1 MALMELAVDFGSSYI
16 TIYKRGEGIVLKE
29 ASVVVVSTH
38 KKKREVVESGN
49 AAKNYVRTTMGNAR
63 EIYPVREG
71 VVVSVEDASLMMSEF
86 IKRLLP
92 EKIFKPQI
100 RAVVMISSGL
110 TVVER
115 RDVETVMLNAG
126 VKDVI
131 LVESPLALLAYT
143 NSVGGLFLDIGGG
156 TTEIAVVSMGGVA
169 ECESIKTAG
178 STFDEAIIRYIKK
191 KHNMLIGAM
200 TAEDVKINIGGVYPR
215 SDAPESMEVKGR
227 DLIKGLPKTV
237 SVTAEELVDVLREPA
252 RLILENVHAVLERTP
267 PELIG
272 DLGVNGMILSGGGSL
287 LYGIDRMIED
297 STHIRTM
304 IVDDPLA
311 CAAHGAGK
319 LLTKLDSMQ
328 DGMMNFL
335 RNREMR
341 N

>member
-49 AAKNYVRTTMGNAR
+49 AAKNYVKTTMGNAR

-126 VKDVI
+126 VKDVV

-143 NSVGGLFLDIGGG
+143 NSVGGLFLGSVQNVATADFGCRQIVVVHTADVEFQLLRGIIADFQAVIFNEIINNFGIEHRARDIHAARRGNSVFRD
-156 TTEIAVVSMGGVA
+156 ACDFRS
-169 ECESIKTAG
+169 
-178 STFDEAIIRYIKK
+178 RP
-191 KHNMLIGAM
+191 NLR
-200 TAEDVKINIGGVYPR
+200 VKSAKRAFSFRAARRNYRGLSNIW
-215 SDAPESMEVKGR
+215 A
-227 DLIKGLPKTV
+227 
-237 SVTAEELVDVLREPA
+237 
-252 RLILENVHAVLERTP
+252 
-267 PELIG
+267 
-272 DLGVNGMILSGGGSL
+272 SGFTC
-287 LYGIDRMIED
+287 R
-297 STHIRTM
+297 
-304 IVDDPLA
+304 
-311 CAAHGAGK
+311 
-319 LLTKLDSMQ
+319 
-328 DGMMNFL
+328 
-335 RNREMR
+335 
-341 N
+341 

>member
-29 ASVVVVSTH
+29 ASVVVSTH

-92 EKIFKPQI
+92 EKVFKPQI

-126 VKDVI
+126 VKDVV

-156 TTEIAVVSMGGVA
+156 TAEVASVTKNGISAACSVNIAGAMLNSKIIDYFVENYGLKIGDYTAEKLKLDVGSMYDNDLSATEISG
-169 ECESIKTAG
+169 
-178 STFDEAIIRYIKK
+178 R
-191 KHNMLIGAM
+191 
-200 TAEDVKINIGGVYPR
+200 DVLDGTPR
-215 SDAPESMEVKGR
+215 SMEASAKDVRRAISKSIDALIEV
-227 DLIKGLPKTV
+227 V
-237 SVTAEELVDVLREPA
+237 
-252 RLILENVHAVLERTP
+252 ENVLNMTP
-267 PELIG
+267 PELAGEIG
-272 DLGVNGMILSGGGSL
+272 KKGIFISGGTSELPGLIEYLGVRLYLPITQLKDYDNAAALGGGVL
-287 LYGIDRMIED
+287 LED
-297 STHIRTM
+297 GKALSQM
-304 IVDDPLA
+304 LNMKVD
-311 CAAHGAGK
+311 
-319 LLTKLDSMQ
+319 
-328 DGMMNFL
+328 
-335 RNREMR
+335 
-341 N
+341 

>member
-29 ASVVVVSTH
+29 ASVVVSTH

-110 TVVER
+110 TIVER

-126 VKDVI
+126 VKDVV

-156 TTEIAVVSMGGVA
+156 TAEVASVTKNGISAACSVNIAGAMLNSKIIDYFVENYGLKIGDYTAEKLKLDVGSMYDNDLSATEISG
-169 ECESIKTAG
+169 
-178 STFDEAIIRYIKK
+178 R
-191 KHNMLIGAM
+191 
-200 TAEDVKINIGGVYPR
+200 DVLDGTPR
-215 SDAPESMEVKGR
+215 SMEASAKDVRRAISKSI
-227 DLIKGLPKTV
+227 DTLIEV
-237 SVTAEELVDVLREPA
+237 V
-252 RLILENVHAVLERTP
+252 ENVLNMTP
-267 PELIG
+267 PELAGEIG
-272 DLGVNGMILSGGGSL
+272 KKGIFISGGTSELPGLIEYLGVRLYLPITQLKDYDNAAALGGGVL
-287 LYGIDRMIED
+287 LED
-297 STHIRTM
+297 GKALSQM
-304 IVDDPLA
+304 LNMKVD
-311 CAAHGAGK
+311 
-319 LLTKLDSMQ
+319 
-328 DGMMNFL
+328 
-335 RNREMR
+335 
-341 N
+341 

>member
-29 ASVVVVSTH
+29 ASVVVSTH

-126 VKDVI
+126 VKDVV

-156 TTEIAVVSMGGVA
+156 TAEVASVTKNGISAACSVNIA
-169 ECESIKTAG
+169 
-178 STFDEAIIRYIKK
+178 
-191 KHNMLIGAM
+191 GAM
-200 TAEDVKINIGGVYPR
+200 LNSKIIDYFVENYGLKIGDYTAEKLKLDVGSMYDNALSAAEISGRDVLDGTPR
-215 SDAPESMEVKGR
+215 SMEASAKDVRRAISKSIDALIEV
-227 DLIKGLPKTV
+227 V
-237 SVTAEELVDVLREPA
+237 
-252 RLILENVHAVLERTP
+252 ENVLNMTP
-267 PELIG
+267 PELAGEIG
-272 DLGVNGMILSGGGSL
+272 KKGIFISGGTSELPGLIEYLGVRLYLPITQLKDYDNAAALGGGVL
-287 LYGIDRMIED
+287 LED
-297 STHIRTM
+297 GKALSQM
-304 IVDDPLA
+304 LNMKVD
-311 CAAHGAGK
+311 
-319 LLTKLDSMQ
+319 
-328 DGMMNFL
+328 
-335 RNREMR
+335 
-341 N
+341 

>member
-156 TTEIAVVSMGGVA
+156 TAEVA
-169 ECESIKTAG
+169 SVTKNGISAACS
-178 STFDEAIIRYIKK
+178 
-191 KHNMLIGAM
+191 
-200 TAEDVKINIGGVYPR
+200 
-215 SDAPESMEVKGR
+215 GR
-227 DLIKGLPKTV
+227 D
-237 SVTAEELVDVLREPA
+237 AQFQ
-252 RLILENVHAVLERTP
+252 NH
-267 PELIG
+267 
-272 DLGVNGMILSGGGSL
+272 
-287 LYGIDRMIED
+287 
-297 STHIRTM
+297 
-304 IVDDPLA
+304 
-311 CAAHGAGK
+311 
-319 LLTKLDSMQ
+319 
-328 DGMMNFL
+328 
-335 RNREMR
+335 
-341 N
+341 

>member
-29 ASVVVVSTH
+29 ASVVVSTH

-49 AAKNYVRTTMGNAR
+49 AAKNYVKTTMGNAR

-126 VKDVI
+126 VKDVV

-156 TTEIAVVSMGGVA
+156 TAEVASVTKNGISAACSVNIAGAMLNSKIIDYFVENYGLKIGDYTAEKLKLDVGSMYDNDLSATEISG
-169 ECESIKTAG
+169 
-178 STFDEAIIRYIKK
+178 R
-191 KHNMLIGAM
+191 
-200 TAEDVKINIGGVYPR
+200 DVLDGTPR
-215 SDAPESMEVKGR
+215 SMEASAKDVRRAISKSIDALIEV
-227 DLIKGLPKTV
+227 V
-237 SVTAEELVDVLREPA
+237 
-252 RLILENVHAVLERTP
+252 ENVLNMTP
-267 PELIG
+267 PELAGEIG
-272 DLGVNGMILSGGGSL
+272 KKGIFISGGTSELPGLIEYLGVRLYLPITQLKDYDNAAALGGGVL
-287 LYGIDRMIED
+287 LED
-297 STHIRTM
+297 GKALSQM
-304 IVDDPLA
+304 LNMKVD
-311 CAAHGAGK
+311 
-319 LLTKLDSMQ
+319 
-328 DGMMNFL
+328 
-335 RNREMR
+335 
-341 N
+341 

>member
-143 NSVGGLFLDIGGG
+143 NSIGGG
-156 TTEIAVVSMGGVA
+156 TAEVASVTKNGISAACSVNIAGAMLNSKIIDYFVENYGLKIGDYTAEKLKLDVGSMYDNDLSATEISG
-169 ECESIKTAG
+169 
-178 STFDEAIIRYIKK
+178 R
-191 KHNMLIGAM
+191 
-200 TAEDVKINIGGVYPR
+200 DVLDGTPR
-215 SDAPESMEVKGR
+215 SMEASAKDVRRAISKSIDALIEV
-227 DLIKGLPKTV
+227 V
-237 SVTAEELVDVLREPA
+237 
-252 RLILENVHAVLERTP
+252 ENVLNITP
-267 PELIG
+267 PELAGEIG
-272 DLGVNGMILSGGGSL
+272 KKGIFISGGTSELPGLIEYLGVRLYLPITQLKDYDNAAALGGGVL
-287 LYGIDRMIED
+287 LED
-297 STHIRTM
+297 GKALSQM
-304 IVDDPLA
+304 LNMKVD
-311 CAAHGAGK
+311 
-319 LLTKLDSMQ
+319 
-328 DGMMNFL
+328 
-335 RNREMR
+335 
-341 N
+341 

>member
-29 ASVVVVSTH
+29 ASVVVVSTY

-126 VKDVI
+126 VKDVV

-156 TTEIAVVSMGGVA
+156 TAEVASVTKNGISAACSVNIAGAMLNSKIIDYFVENYGLKIGDYTAEKLKLDVGSMYDNDLSATEISG
-169 ECESIKTAG
+169 
-178 STFDEAIIRYIKK
+178 R
-191 KHNMLIGAM
+191 
-200 TAEDVKINIGGVYPR
+200 DVLDGTPR
-215 SDAPESMEVKGR
+215 SMEASAKDVRRAISKSIDALIEV
-227 DLIKGLPKTV
+227 V
-237 SVTAEELVDVLREPA
+237 
-252 RLILENVHAVLERTP
+252 ENVLNITP
-267 PELIG
+267 PELAGEIG
-272 DLGVNGMILSGGGSL
+272 KKGIFISGGTSELPGLIEYLGVRLYLPITQLKDYDNAAALGGGVL
-287 LYGIDRMIED
+287 LED
-297 STHIRTM
+297 GKALSQM
-304 IVDDPLA
+304 LNMKVD
-311 CAAHGAGK
+311 
-319 LLTKLDSMQ
+319 
-328 DGMMNFL
+328 
-335 RNREMR
+335 
-341 N
+341 

>member
-38 KKKREVVESGN
+38 KEKREVVESGN

-156 TTEIAVVSMGGVA
+156 TAEVASVTKNGISAACSVNIAGAMLNSKIIDYFVENYGLKIGDYTAEKLKLDVGSMYDNDLSATEISG
-169 ECESIKTAG
+169 
-178 STFDEAIIRYIKK
+178 R
-191 KHNMLIGAM
+191 
-200 TAEDVKINIGGVYPR
+200 DVLDGTPR
-215 SDAPESMEVKGR
+215 SMEASAKDVRRAISKSIDALIEV
-227 DLIKGLPKTV
+227 V
-237 SVTAEELVDVLREPA
+237 
-252 RLILENVHAVLERTP
+252 ENVLNITP
-267 PELIG
+267 PELAGEIG
-272 DLGVNGMILSGGGSL
+272 KKGIFISGGTSELPGLIEYLGVRLYLPITQLKDYDNAAALGGGVL
-287 LYGIDRMIED
+287 LED
-297 STHIRTM
+297 GKALSQM
-304 IVDDPLA
+304 LNMKVD
-311 CAAHGAGK
+311 
-319 LLTKLDSMQ
+319 
-328 DGMMNFL
+328 
-335 RNREMR
+335 
-341 N
+341 

>member
-38 KKKREVVESGN
+38 KKKREVEESGN

-92 EKIFKPQI
+92 EKVFKPQI

-126 VKDVI
+126 VKDVV

-156 TTEIAVVSMGGVA
+156 TAEVASVTKNGISAACSVNIAGAMLNSKIIDYFVENYGLKIGDYTAEKLKLDVGSMYDNDLSATEISG
-169 ECESIKTAG
+169 
-178 STFDEAIIRYIKK
+178 R
-191 KHNMLIGAM
+191 
-200 TAEDVKINIGGVYPR
+200 DVLDGTPR
-215 SDAPESMEVKGR
+215 SMEASAKDVRRAISKSIDALIEV
-227 DLIKGLPKTV
+227 V
-237 SVTAEELVDVLREPA
+237 
-252 RLILENVHAVLERTP
+252 ENVLNMTP
-267 PELIG
+267 PELAGEIG
-272 DLGVNGMILSGGGSL
+272 KKGIFISGGTSELPGLIEYLGVRLYLPITQLKDYDNAAALGGGVL
-287 LYGIDRMIED
+287 LED
-297 STHIRTM
+297 GKALSQM
-304 IVDDPLA
+304 LNMKVD
-311 CAAHGAGK
+311 
-319 LLTKLDSMQ
+319 
-328 DGMMNFL
+328 
-335 RNREMR
+335 
-341 N
+341 

>member
-29 ASVVVVSTH
+29 ASVVVSTH

-86 IKRLLP
+86 IKRILP

-156 TTEIAVVSMGGVA
+156 TAEVASVTKNGISAACSVNIAGAMLNSKIIDYFVENYGLKIGDYTAEKLKLDVGSMYDNDLSATEISG
-169 ECESIKTAG
+169 
-178 STFDEAIIRYIKK
+178 R
-191 KHNMLIGAM
+191 
-200 TAEDVKINIGGVYPR
+200 DVLDGTPR
-215 SDAPESMEVKGR
+215 SMEASAKDVRRAILKSIDALIEV
-227 DLIKGLPKTV
+227 V
-237 SVTAEELVDVLREPA
+237 
-252 RLILENVHAVLERTP
+252 ENVLNMTP
-267 PELIG
+267 PELAGEIG
-272 DLGVNGMILSGGGSL
+272 KKGIFISGGTSELPGLIEYLGVRLYLPITQLKDYDNAAALGGGVL
-287 LYGIDRMIED
+287 LED
-297 STHIRTM
+297 GKALSQM
-304 IVDDPLA
+304 LNMKVD
-311 CAAHGAGK
+311 
-319 LLTKLDSMQ
+319 
-328 DGMMNFL
+328 
-335 RNREMR
+335 
-341 N
+341 

>member
-38 KKKREVVESGN
+38 KKKREFVESGN

-156 TTEIAVVSMGGVA
+156 TAEVASVTKNGISAACSVNIAGAMLNSKIIDYFVENYGLKIGDYTAEKLKLDVGSMYDNDLSATEISG
-169 ECESIKTAG
+169 
-178 STFDEAIIRYIKK
+178 R
-191 KHNMLIGAM
+191 
-200 TAEDVKINIGGVYPR
+200 DVLDGTPR
-215 SDAPESMEVKGR
+215 SMEASAKDVRRAISKSIDALIEV
-227 DLIKGLPKTV
+227 V
-237 SVTAEELVDVLREPA
+237 
-252 RLILENVHAVLERTP
+252 ENVLNMTP
-267 PELIG
+267 PELAGEIG
-272 DLGVNGMILSGGGSL
+272 KKGIFISGGTSELPGLIEYLGVRLYLPITQLKDYDNAAALGGGVL
-287 LYGIDRMIED
+287 LED
-297 STHIRTM
+297 GKALSQM
-304 IVDDPLA
+304 LNMKVD
-311 CAAHGAGK
+311 
-319 LLTKLDSMQ
+319 
-328 DGMMNFL
+328 
-335 RNREMR
+335 
-341 N
+341 

>member
-29 ASVVVVSTH
+29 ASVVVSTH
-38 KKKREVVESGN
+38 KKTREVVESGN

-156 TTEIAVVSMGGVA
+156 TAEVASVTKNGISAACSVNIAGAMLNSKIIDYFVENYGLKIGDYTAEKLKLDVGSMYDNDLSATEISG
-169 ECESIKTAG
+169 
-178 STFDEAIIRYIKK
+178 R
-191 KHNMLIGAM
+191 
-200 TAEDVKINIGGVYPR
+200 DVLDGTPR
-215 SDAPESMEVKGR
+215 SMEASAKDVRRAISKSIDALIEV
-227 DLIKGLPKTV
+227 V
-237 SVTAEELVDVLREPA
+237 
-252 RLILENVHAVLERTP
+252 ENVLNMTP
-267 PELIG
+267 PELAGEIG
-272 DLGVNGMILSGGGSL
+272 KKGIFISGGTSELPGLIEYLGVRLYLPITQLKDYDNAAALGGGVL
-287 LYGIDRMIED
+287 LED
-297 STHIRTM
+297 GKALSQM
-304 IVDDPLA
+304 LNMKVD
-311 CAAHGAGK
+311 
-319 LLTKLDSMQ
+319 
-328 DGMMNFL
+328 
-335 RNREMR
+335 
-341 N
+341 

>member
-29 ASVVVVSTH
+29 ASVVVSTH

-126 VKDVI
+126 VKDVV

-156 TTEIAVVSMGGVA
+156 TAEVASVTKNGISAACSVNIAGAMLNSKIIDYFVENYGLKIGDYTAEKLKLDVGSMYDNDLSATEISG
-169 ECESIKTAG
+169 
-178 STFDEAIIRYIKK
+178 R
-191 KHNMLIGAM
+191 
-200 TAEDVKINIGGVYPR
+200 DVLDGTPR
-215 SDAPESMEVKGR
+215 SMEASAKDVRRAISKSIDALIEV
-227 DLIKGLPKTV
+227 V
-237 SVTAEELVDVLREPA
+237 
-252 RLILENVHAVLERTP
+252 ENVLNMTP
-267 PELIG
+267 PELAGEIG
-272 DLGVNGMILSGGGSL
+272 KKGIFISGGTSELPGLIEYLGVRLYLPITQLKDYDNAAALGGGVL
-287 LYGIDRMIED
+287 LED
-297 STHIRTM
+297 GKALSQM
-304 IVDDPLA
+304 LNMKVD
-311 CAAHGAGK
+311 
-319 LLTKLDSMQ
+319 
-328 DGMMNFL
+328 
-335 RNREMR
+335 
-341 N
+341 

>member
-29 ASVVVVSTH
+29 ASVVVVNTH

-156 TTEIAVVSMGGVA
+156 TAEVASVTKNGISAACSVNIAGAMLNSKIIDYFVENYGLKIGDYTAEKLKLDVGSMYDNDLSATEISG
-169 ECESIKTAG
+169 
-178 STFDEAIIRYIKK
+178 R
-191 KHNMLIGAM
+191 
-200 TAEDVKINIGGVYPR
+200 DVLDGTPR
-215 SDAPESMEVKGR
+215 SMEASAKDVRRAISKSIDALIEV
-227 DLIKGLPKTV
+227 V
-237 SVTAEELVDVLREPA
+237 
-252 RLILENVHAVLERTP
+252 ENVLNMTP
-267 PELIG
+267 PELAGEIG
-272 DLGVNGMILSGGGSL
+272 KKGIFISGGTSELPGLIEYLGVRLYLPITQLKDYDNAAALGGGL
-287 LYGIDRMIED
+287 LLED
-297 STHIRTM
+297 GKALSQM
-304 IVDDPLA
+304 LNMKVD
-311 CAAHGAGK
+311 
-319 LLTKLDSMQ
+319 
-328 DGMMNFL
+328 
-335 RNREMR
+335 
-341 N
+341 

>member
-29 ASVVVVSTH
+29 ASVVVSTH

-156 TTEIAVVSMGGVA
+156 TAEVASVTKNGISAACSVNIAGAMLNSKIIDYFVENYGLKIGDYTAEKLKLDVGSMYDNDLSATEISG
-169 ECESIKTAG
+169 
-178 STFDEAIIRYIKK
+178 R
-191 KHNMLIGAM
+191 
-200 TAEDVKINIGGVYPR
+200 DVLDGTPR
-215 SDAPESMEVKGR
+215 SMEASAKDVRRAISKSIDALIEV
-227 DLIKGLPKTV
+227 V
-237 SVTAEELVDVLREPA
+237 
-252 RLILENVHAVLERTP
+252 ENVLNMTP
-267 PELIG
+267 PELAGEIG
-272 DLGVNGMILSGGGSL
+272 KKGIFISGGTSELPGLIEYLGVRLYLPITQLKDYDNAAALGGGVL
-287 LYGIDRMIED
+287 LED
-297 STHIRTM
+297 GKALSQM
-304 IVDDPLA
+304 LNMKVD
-311 CAAHGAGK
+311 
-319 LLTKLDSMQ
+319 
-328 DGMMNFL
+328 
-335 RNREMR
+335 
-341 N
+341 

>member
-156 TTEIAVVSMGGVA
+156 TAEVASVTKNGISAACSVNIAGAMLNSKIIDYFVENYGLKIGDYTAEKLKLDVGSMYDNDLSATEISG
-169 ECESIKTAG
+169 
-178 STFDEAIIRYIKK
+178 R
-191 KHNMLIGAM
+191 
-200 TAEDVKINIGGVYPR
+200 DVLDGTPR
-215 SDAPESMEVKGR
+215 SMEASAKDVRRAISKSIDALIEV
-227 DLIKGLPKTV
+227 V
-237 SVTAEELVDVLREPA
+237 
-252 RLILENVHAVLERTP
+252 ENVLNITP
-267 PELIG
+267 PELAGEIG
-272 DLGVNGMILSGGGSL
+272 KKGIFISGGTSELPGLIEYLGVRLYLPIMQLKDYDNAAALGGGVL
-287 LYGIDRMIED
+287 LED
-297 STHIRTM
+297 GKALSQM
-304 IVDDPLA
+304 LNMKVD
-311 CAAHGAGK
+311 
-319 LLTKLDSMQ
+319 
-328 DGMMNFL
+328 
-335 RNREMR
+335 
-341 N
+341 